1 MATLVLSDE
10 QKMLREAAMRFM
22 AEQAPVK
29 QLREIRDGENPDGF
43 DRATWAAMAEM
54 GFPGALIAEEFG
66 GAGFGHVA
74 MGQIMEAGG
83 RTLAASPLF
92 ATAVAGATAIGIGGS
107 DAQKAE
113 YLPKIAA
120 GELLCALAV
129 DETGRHTGKA
139 PAASASPAGA
149 GFEITGTKA
158 NVADGQVAGL
168 IIVSAETP
176 DGATGLFLVEAGAKG
191 LEVERVGMAD
201 SRNTAI
207 LRFAATPAVALGEVA
222 SGASTLAQV
231 LDICNAHLAAELI
244 GISGQAFETTVAY
257 VQERKQFGVT
267 VASFQAIQHRAAH
280 LFAEIEQARSM
291 VLAALS
297 GLDEGAADLPR
308 LISAA
313 KAKAAKTAD
322 LATNEGVQMHGGVG
336 MTDAF
341 DIGLYMKR
349 ARPAAQ
355 LFGDER
361 FHADRFARL
370 SGY

>member
-1 MATLVLSDE
+1 MATLVLDDE

-22 AEQAPVK
+22 AEKAPVA
-29 QLREIRDGENPDGF
+29 QLRALRDGEGEAY
-43 DRATWAAMAEM
+43 DRATWQAMAEM
-54 GFPGALIAEEFG
+54 GFPGALVPEEHG

-92 ATAVAGATAIGIGGS
+92 ATGVAGASALILAGS

-113 YLPKIAA
+113 LLPKVAA

-129 DETGRHTGKA
+129 DEGMRHTGKA
-139 PAASASPAGA
+139 PATTAAPQGD
-149 GFEITGTKA
+149 GWTITGQKA
-158 NVADGQVAGL
+158 NVADGGIAGL
-168 IIVSAETP
+168 IVVSAVTP
-176 DGATGLFLVEAGAKG
+176 EGATALFLVEAGAAG
-191 LEVERVGMAD
+191 LEVERVEMAD
-201 SRNTAI
+201 SRDAAI
-207 LRFAATPAVALGEVA
+207 LRFEGTPAAALGDPA
-222 SGASTLAQV
+222 QGAEALARL
-231 LDICNAHLAAELI
+231 LDVCNAHLAAELI
-244 GISGQAFETTVAY
+244 GVAGKAFEDTLAY
-257 VQERKQFGVT
+257 VQERKQFGVAI
-267 VASFQAIQHRAAH
+267 ASFQAIQHRAAH
-280 LFAEIEQARSM
+280 LFGEIEQARSL

-297 GLDEGAADLPR
+297 GLDEGAEGLPR

-313 KAKAAKTAD
+313 KAKAAAVAD
-322 LATNEGVQMHGGVG
+322 LATNEGVQLHGGVG

-341 DIGLYMKR
+341 DIGLFMKR

-361 FHADRFARL
+361 YHAARFATL